1 MGRLMMRALYDVPN
15 SSSASVWIVLE
26 VAKTRTTEAVVLD
39 FARSASSVAG
49 GRVETEQG
57 QPCSLFTG
65 ERPGMPWAAPALI
78 VHRPSLSALAVYVTG
93 DGWIVPSRKTASTS
107 SALVKIELGALVAY
121 LGRDQCSG
129 AGEQVAVS
137 GVAAGAL
144 QALAE
149 EEREGAPAL
158 SASGVFLGFLVRNA
172 QAAKRTCLPSA
183 ASCQPVPGAGPAAR
197 AAAART

>member
-49 GRVETEQG
+49 ALKRNRASRVVSSPVG
-57 QPCSLFTG
+57 A
-65 ERPGMPWAAPALI
+65 GMPWAAPALI

-107 SALVKIELGALVAY
+107 SALVDSSWGLWLRTWDET
-121 LGRDQCSG
+121 S
-129 AGEQVAVS
+129 AV
-137 GVAAGAL
+137 
-144 QALAE
+144 
-149 EEREGAPAL
+149 
-158 SASGVFLGFLVRNA
+158 VRAN
-172 QAAKRTCLPSA
+172 RS
-183 ASCQPVPGAGPAAR
+183 R
-197 AAAART
+197 